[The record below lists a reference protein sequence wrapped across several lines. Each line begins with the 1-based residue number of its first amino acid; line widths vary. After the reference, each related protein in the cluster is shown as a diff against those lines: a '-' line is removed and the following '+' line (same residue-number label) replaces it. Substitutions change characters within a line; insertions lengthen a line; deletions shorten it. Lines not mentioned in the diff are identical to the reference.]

1 MMERNFFVITCND
14 TKRLNEFL
22 INRPGRFHYHFEIR
36 CPTADEVRDYMIDA
50 VGTGFQ
56 EEIEKV
62 IKLSQIADIT
72 YDSLRA
78 IAFDLKQGY
87 PLEETLMD
95 LNINYERN
103 SVFDISVRL
112 TNGWAMTVYGYS
124 LNLYDKEEQRIRFRK
139 DKNDFILVFSPSN
152 IKSVNGTL
160 TLMGMDAE
168 ICCDFDTFDLN
179 YPSEEERE
187 RARKEFNEN
196 VRVEGVTFTKVT
208 FIMSTNMLT
217 FNIKT

>member
-1 MMERNFFVITCND
+1 
-14 TKRLNEFL
+14 
-22 INRPGRFHYHFEIR
+22 
-36 CPTADEVRDYMIDA
+36 MIDA

-124 LNLYDKEEQRIRFRK
+124 LNLYEKEEQRIRFRK

-168 ICCDFDTFDLN
+168 IYCDFDTFDLN

-208 FIMSTNMLT
+208 FYNVNKYVDI
-217 FNIKT
+217 